1 MEVLIMNDKKKDE
14 IFEHLTP
21 SQHAEI
27 RNQVRGLLEQAPAF
41 QKLDNE
47 EKQSMALNM
56 VKVASILAKP
66 MDNGKV
72 SLPPQVK
79 SLLGNKKSVSEA
91 QFFKGTETPAGA
103 DFKAGAT
110 KAGAESMKEY
120 VDAVDFPAF
129 VSSLIEGVFTSI
141 VNSTIRQMHEY
152 SKFLEAVVKSVD
164 DFSRDNVTDNE
175 ARDHLVDRFPSFLDL
190 DLKEDQP
197 RVKLRDGVDE
207 DALPD
212 FQQEFGLDLPIDFEE
227 PESEQ
232 KLVKNARLELGRMR
246 QQQLATMVL
255 LGINRIVVTD
265 GFINAKVVFD
275 IKSEESLRKETA
287 EDYDYARD
295 YSKATSEYQRKKSF
309 WGTSRSGSS
318 TVTKLSTSTK
328 YGKEAESESESR
340 LNAKAKLTGEVQVK
354 FKSDYF
360 PLEKIASAG
369 DMIKVQQTSN
379 PNQQQE

>member
-1 MEVLIMNDKKKDE
+1 MNDKTKDE
-14 IFEHLTP
+14 IPEHLTP
-21 SQHAEI
+21 GQHAEI

-41 QKLDNE
+41 QKLPDD
-47 EKQSMALNM
+47 EKRSMAQNM

-72 SLPPQVK
+72 SLPSPIK
-79 SLLGNKKSVSEA
+79 SLLGNQKPVSEA
-91 QFFKGTETPAGA
+91 QFFKGTDTPAGA

-120 VDAVDFPAF
+120 VEAVDFPAF

-141 VNSTIRQMHEY
+141 VDSTIRQMHEY

-190 DLKEDQP
+190 DLEGDQP

-212 FQQEFGLDLPIDFEE
+212 FQQEFGLDSPIDFDES
-227 PESEQ
+227 ESEQ

-275 IKSEESLRKETA
+275 ISSEESLSKETA
-287 EDYDYARD
+287 EHYDYARD
-295 YSKATSEYQRKKSF
+295 YSRTSQYKRKSSF
-309 WGTSRSGSS
+309 WGTSKSRN
-318 TVTKLSTSTK
+318 TITKLSTSTK

-340 LNAKAKLTGEVQVK
+340 LEAKAKLTGEVQVK

-360 PLEKIASAG
+360 PLDKIASAG

-379 PNQQQE
+379 PNQQQ

>member
-1 MEVLIMNDKKKDE
+1 MSDKTKNE
-14 IFEHLTP
+14 IPEHLTP

-41 QKLDNE
+41 QKLPAD
-47 EKQSMALNM
+47 EKRSMAQNM
-56 VKVASILAKP
+56 VKVASILVKP

-72 SLPPQVK
+72 YLPPQVK
-79 SLLGNKKSVSEA
+79 SLLGNQKPITEA
-91 QFFKGTETPAGA
+91 QAFEGTQTPAGA
-103 DFKAGAT
+103 DFKPGAT
-110 KAGAESMKEY
+110 MAGAEAMKKY
-120 VDAVDFPAF
+120 VEAVDFPAF

-141 VNSTIRQMHEY
+141 VDSTIRQMHEY

-175 ARDHLVDRFPSFLDL
+175 ARDHMVDRFPSFLDL
-190 DLKEDQP
+190 DLQEDQP
-197 RVKLRDGVDE
+197 RLKLRDGVDE

-212 FQQEFGLDLPIDFEE
+212 FQQEFGLDSPIDFDE

-275 IKSEESLRKETA
+275 ISSEESLRKETA
-287 EDYDYARD
+287 EDYDYAYD
-295 YSKATSEYQRKKSF
+295 YSRKTRTSQRKKSF
-309 WGTSRSGSS
+309 WGTSRSSRN
-318 TVTKLSTSTK
+318 TLTKLSTSTK

-340 LNAKAKLTGEVQVK
+340 LEAKAKLTGEVQVR

-360 PLEKIASAG
+360 PLDKIASAG
-369 DMIKVQQTSN
+369 DMIKVQETSN
-379 PNQQQE
+379 PNQQQG